1 MAPFALIDLYGKSVA
16 YLIYFLIG
24 IGFGA
29 VLEMAG
35 FADSRRLAAQFYFRN
50 LTVLK
55 VMFTA
60 IITAMVLV
68 FLSSALGLLD
78 YPRVYVNPTYLVP
91 GIVGGLVM
99 GVGFILGGFCPG
111 TSLVALSNLK
121 IDAVFFF
128 LGVSAGVVAFGE
140 TADLFPAFFHSTSM
154 GRFTLPEWLGAPTG
168 AVVVGV
174 VLMALFMF
182 WGGERL
188 EARFGGPAQYAAVRI
203 LPARLHHLGA
213 LLLLALAGVTFAIGQ
228 PTAEDR
234 WNRAGAEI
242 HALLEERGAFID
254 PAEVLDLSQNR
265 QVRLLLLDLR
275 SEAEYN
281 VFHLTDARRVEP
293 AEVAEGLLSLE
304 LLGAPANTVTVLLA
318 NDEVR
323 STEAWRR
330 LQADRVLNAYVLAG
344 GINGWLDR
352 FRPDLALVR
361 TSTRPVGTMRHVF
374 PAALGATQE
383 GADLDALARMHP
395 NNDYVAKVRLQT
407 KKKAGG
413 GCG

>member
-1 MAPFALIDLYGKSVA
+1 MAPFALVDQFGKTIA
-16 YLIYFLIG
+16 YLIYFAIG
-24 IGFGA
+24 LGFGA
-29 VLEMAG
+29 TLEMAG
-35 FADSRRLAAQFYFRN
+35 FSDSRRLAGQFYLRN

-111 TSLVALSNLK
+111 TSLVAVSTLK
-121 IDAVFFF
+121 VDALFFF
-128 LGVSAGVVAFGE
+128 LGVCIGVFSFGE
-140 TADLFPAFFHSTSM
+140 SVGRINEFFYSSSM

-168 AVVVGV
+168 FVVVGV

-182 WGGERL
+182 WGGEKL
-188 EARFGGPAQYAAVRI
+188 EAKFGGPEEYAAVRV
-203 LPARLHHLGA
+203 LPTRIHHLA
-213 LLLLALAGVTFAIGQ
+213 AASLLGLALVTLVIGQ
-228 PTAEDR
+228 PNAEER
-234 WNRAGAEI
+234 WNRAGKETHSMLENRAAYIEPGE
-242 HALLEERGAFID
+242 LLS
-254 PAEVLDLSQNR
+254 LSQNR
-265 QVRLLLLDLR
+265 QVRLLMLDVR

-281 VFHLTDARRVEP
+281 VFHLEDARRVDMH
-293 AEVAEGLLSLE
+293 EVEEGLLSLE
-304 LLGAPANTVTVLLA
+304 LLQAPNNTVTVLIA

-330 LQADRVLNAYVLAG
+330 LKADRVLNAYILEG
-344 GINGWLDR
+344 GVNDWLEE
-352 FRPDLALVR
+352 FRSDLALVR
-361 TSTRPVGTMRHVF
+361 TQSRPVGTMRYPF
-374 PAALGATQE
+374 PAALGAGQAGSNLDE
-383 GADLDALARMHP
+383 LSHEHPDLAFE
-395 NNDYVAKVRLQT
+395 AKVKLQT
-407 KKKAGG
+407 KKKLGG